1 MPFSSKATTRAQKS
15 CAPTSWEP
23 ERVVAPSIANM
34 YVEEE
39 EQEVVDAIL
48 GLLRGLSV
56 TSGIDASDI
65 RLRYTSRSLSGTGAL
80 RFDLLAAL

>member
-1 MPFSSKATTRAQKS
+1 MPFSSKATTSLGIRSKQKRDEQTF
-15 CAPTSWEP
+15 TSGRLHQALRTCTWK
-23 ERVVAPSIANM
+23 RRNKS
-34 YVEEE
+34 
-39 EQEVVDAIL
+39 L